1 MYRSTPNIQ
10 NLIQITKLNFFS
22 YPYMKLKVIQPENR
36 SEVTLSQYQRYVKLS
51 EREDMTTFDFD
62 KRKIS
67 IFTNIAFHDLSKVTQ
82 KDFDGLNSQID
93 KALSID
99 VKFKDRF
106 KMNGIEFGFIPNLED
121 MSSREFVDLSLYP
134 MDEIQTLHNLMAILF
149 RPVTK
154 EDNSGNWL
162 SRLFKKKQLNNYD
175 IETYKGTDQY
185 KDIMKDT
192 PMHIV
197 NGALVFFWNLQKQLL
212 ASSQRYTV
220 RALKKANKRRA
231 SLRNGDGMPA
241 SIN

>member
-1 MYRSTPNIQ
+1 
-10 NLIQITKLNFFS
+10 
-22 YPYMKLKVIQPENR
+22 MKLKVILPENI

-82 KDFDGLNSQID
+82 KDFDGLNKQID
-93 KALSID
+93 EALSID

-106 KMNGIEFGFIPNLED
+106 EMNGIEFGFIPNLED

-134 MDEIQTLHNLMAILF
+134 MQEIETLHNLMAILF

-154 EDNSGNWL
+154 KDKL
-162 SRLFKKKQLNNYD
+162 DNYD
-175 IETYKGTDQY
+175 IETYNGTDKY
-185 KDIMKDT
+185 KEIMKNT

-197 NGALVFFWNLQKQLL
+197 NGALIFFWNLQRQLL
-212 ASSQRYTV
+212 ASSQRYTLQ
-220 RALKKANKRRA
+220 ALKKENKRRA
-231 SLRNGDGMPA
+231 SLINGSG
-241 SIN
+241 IQL